1 MKSKKKNWRILVYL
15 CMTYILVYM
24 TNICVFADDKTST
37 ANNGVTGSIYPVVQ
51 LMSNMIL
58 IFGIILAV
66 IGVII
71 LITSHSEK
79 RFSVKKIIAIVLIVV
94 GIGFIILSFI
104 VRGIKFDKIVNTNP
118 TSDYIVFSVPT
129 N

>member
-1 MKSKKKNWRILVYL
+1 MRKYKCVYFFCLIWILS
-15 CMTYILVYM
+15 CMMNVS
-24 TNICVFADDKTST
+24 VFADDKTNT
-37 ANNGVTGSIYPVVQ
+37 VNNGVTGSISSVV
-51 LMSNMIL
+51 LIVSNEIL

-79 RFSVKKIIAIVLIVV
+79 RFSVKKIIVIVLIVV

-104 VRGIKFDKIVNTNP
+104 VRGIKFDKIVNTNRI
-118 TSDYIVFSVPT
+118 SLV
-129 N
+129 

>member
-15 CMTYILVYM
+15 CMNYILVYM
-24 TNICVFADDKTST
+24 TNFCVFADDKTNT
-37 ANNGVTGSIYPVVQ
+37 VNNGVTGSISSVV
-51 LMSNMIL
+51 LITSNVFL

-66 IGVII
+66 IGVIL

-79 RFSVKKIIAIVLIVV
+79 RFSVKKIMAIILIVV
-94 GIGFIILSFI
+94 GIGFIISSFI
-104 VRGIKFDKIVNTNP
+104 VRGIKFNQIINTYPN
-118 TSDYIVFSVPT
+118 SDYIVSSVST

>member
-1 MKSKKKNWRILVYL
+1 MYL
-15 CMTYILVYM
+15 CMTYILTYM
-24 TNICVFADDKTST
+24 TNICVFADDKTNT
-37 ANNGVTGSIYPVVQ
+37 VNNGVTGSIYPVVQ

-66 IGVII
+66 IGLII

-79 RFSVKKIIAIVLIVV
+79 RFSVKNIIAIIMIVV

-104 VRGIKFDKIVNTNP
+104 VRGIKFNQIINTYPN
-118 TSDYIVFSVPT
+118 SDYIVSSVST